1 MNRKKKVTKMKLL
14 IIAIVVVLGLQVL
27 IFVITRKKIKKE
39 RANSIIEKYNIISS
53 GDAWRLINN
62 LEIPEEDRQKMEEI
76 YKGDEKGG

>member
-39 RANSIIEKYNIISS
+39 RANSIIEKYNIRSS